1 MGGNIPIILLGNS
14 LSEDSG
20 FAIHSKVLEILEIH
34 VQRSQPKSFNLLQ
47 LREIEIAN
55 PRRARWR
62 AWFCT
67 WCLWIIVVMEST
79 LSLQFMTMAT
89 FQGTTEKHREPF
101 RRFHR

>member
-20 FAIHSKVLEILEIH
+20 FAIH
-34 VQRSQPKSFNLLQ
+34 VQRRQPKSLNLLQ

-89 FQGTTEKHREPF
+89 FQGTAEMHREPF